1 MILFMF
7 CSSVRDPDNMM
18 ASRRGI
24 KPGDNGPAF
33 VGVFAPIARKW
44 SVGCT
49 TTAHGVGAICNKL
62 PQSPAI
68 TTVTA
73 VVQEMLGNH

>member
-1 MILFMF
+1 MF

-33 VGVFAPIARKW
+33 VGVFAPIAGKW
-44 SVGCT
+44 SAGCT
-49 TTAHGVGAICNKL
+49 TTAHCDGTIPDKSLQTRAAAL
-62 PQSPAI
+62 
-68 TTVTA
+68 VTA
-73 VVQEMLGNH
+73 VVQEMLGITES